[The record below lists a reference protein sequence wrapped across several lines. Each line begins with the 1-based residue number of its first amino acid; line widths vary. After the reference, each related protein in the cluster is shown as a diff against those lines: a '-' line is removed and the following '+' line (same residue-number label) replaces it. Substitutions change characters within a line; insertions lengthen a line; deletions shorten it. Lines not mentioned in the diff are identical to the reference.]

1 MIKQRHLT
9 SLLAL
14 YLVLGSWK
22 GYVALFRGNDEE
34 PWQIFPT
41 AVAVLP
47 EADRTK
53 LEEGIIIRSDA
64 ALQEILEDY
73 LS

>member
-1 MIKQRHLT
+1 MMKQKHFAA
-9 SLLAL
+9 LLAL

-41 AVAVLP
+41 MVAALP
-47 EADRTK
+47 DADREK

-64 ALQEILEDY
+64 ALTEILEDY

>member
-1 MIKQRHLT
+1 MLWKRPLVKM
-9 SLLAL
+9 LAL
-14 YLVLGSWK
+14 YLILGSWK

-41 AVAVLP
+41 AVAALP

>member
-1 MIKQRHLT
+1 MILQRHL
-9 SLLAL
+9 SGLLAL

-22 GYVALFRGNDEE
+22 GYVALFRGTDEE

-41 AVAVLP
+41 SVAALP
-47 EADRTK
+47 ESDREK
-53 LEEGIIIRSDA
+53 LEEGIIIRSQT
-64 ALQEILEDY
+64 ALDRILEDY

>member
-1 MIKQRHLT
+1 MIKQRHFT
-9 SLLAL
+9 ALLAL

-41 AVAVLP
+41 TVAALP
-47 EADRTK
+47 ETDRRK

-64 ALQEILEDY
+64 ALAQILEDY

>member
-1 MIKQRHLT
+1 MIQQRQFAA
-9 SLLAL
+9 LLAL

-41 AVAVLP
+41 AVAALP
-47 EADRTK
+47 DADRAK

>member
-1 MIKQRHLT
+1 MIQQRQF
-9 SLLAL
+9 SALLAL

-41 AVAVLP
+41 AVAALP

-64 ALQEILEDY
+64 ALAQILEDY

>member
-1 MIKQRHLT
+1 MIEQRHLA

-41 AVAVLP
+41 SVAALP
-47 EADRTK
+47 DADRQK
-53 LEEGIIIRSDA
+53 LEEGIIIRSQA
-64 ALQEILEDY
+64 ALDRILEDY

>member
-1 MIKQRHLT
+1 MIQQRHFAG
-9 SLLAL
+9 LLAL

-22 GYVALFRGNDEE
+22 GYVALFRGKAEE

-41 AVAVLP
+41 TVTALP
-47 EADRTK
+47 EEDRSA
-53 LEEGIIIRSDA
+53 LEEGIVIRSEA
-64 ALQEILEDY
+64 ALEQSLEDY

>member
-1 MIKQRHLT
+1 MIEQRHLA

-41 AVAVLP
+41 SVAALP
-47 EADRTK
+47 DADRQK
-53 LEEGIIIRSDA
+53 LEEGIIIRSQT
-64 ALQEILEDY
+64 ALDRILEDY

>member
-1 MIKQRHLT
+1 MMKQRHFT
-9 SLLAL
+9 ALLAL

-41 AVAVLP
+41 TVAALP
-47 EADRTK
+47 DADRTK

>member
-1 MIKQRHLT
+1 MIQQRQF
-9 SLLAL
+9 SALLAL

-41 AVAVLP
+41 AVAALP